1 MTAEPPADR
10 PEASGHT
17 TQSSV
22 RADYAYPSDLAKLV
36 LLRWDAETAAGQIRL
51 PAPATSTLAQLLS
64 ICYQATLLRE
74 EGRPVTFRLAIS
86 APETFD
92 PAAGPPSGVHRLVF
106 SRPLPLDHNLFGV
119 LQLGEVHRERGAT
132 DVEMGGE
139 VAGTQRAGF
148 EQGEDL
154 AADRMRQGFEDGID
168 AHGAILISFI
178 R

>member
-36 LLRWDAETAAGQIRL
+36 LLRWDAATAAGQIRL

-92 PAAGPPSGVHRLVF
+92 PAAGPPSGVRHRIAGRASNVVFLQDGSVDHMTRIVGLALSIRDGDINPNEVEEEMPEADLV
-106 SRPLPLDHNLFGV
+106 
-119 LQLGEVHRERGAT
+119 
-132 DVEMGGE
+132 
-139 VAGTQRAGF
+139 
-148 EQGEDL
+148 
-154 AADRMRQGFEDGID
+154 
-168 AHGAILISFI
+168 
-178 R
+178 